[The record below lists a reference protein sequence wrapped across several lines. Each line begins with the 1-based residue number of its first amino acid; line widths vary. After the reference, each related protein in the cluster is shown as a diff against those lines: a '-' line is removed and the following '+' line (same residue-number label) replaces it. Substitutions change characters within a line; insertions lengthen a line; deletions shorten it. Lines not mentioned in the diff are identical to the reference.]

1 MKSNGKIFLLILLA
15 ILFFWI
21 NYRYRNIFIRIYNWF
36 SGIPKMMIVF
46 FAIIALIAPA
56 LLRNNIVISYFS
68 DYLPFKVKNTVNT
81 LPKTPIKPIMGG
93 KRVKTSKIRKVSE
106 QLKKS
111 VAANQKWLCA
121 ICGELLQATYEVDH
135 ILALENGGD
144 NNVNN
149 LQALCRNCHG
159 KKTMNDNLTKRY
171 PNGKIM
177 K

>member
-15 ILFFWI
+15 ILFFYI
-21 NYRYRNIFIRIYNWF
+21 NYRYRNIFIRTYNWI
-36 SGIPKMMIVF
+36 SGVPKMLIVF
-46 FAIIALIAPA
+46 FTIVALIAPA
-56 LLRNNIVISYFS
+56 LLKNNTIISYFG
-68 DYLPFKVKNTVNT
+68 DYLPFKPKTVNT
-81 LPKTPIKPIMGG
+81 MPKKPIPPITGG
-93 KRVKTSKIRKVSE
+93 RRVPTSKIRKVSE

-111 VAANQKWLCA
+111 VAANQRWLCA

-144 NNVNN
+144 NNVKN

-159 KKTMNDNLTKRY
+159 KKTMNDNLTRRY